1 LRKEPNSPA
10 ISKAIRNYIL
20 GDDDEQQ
27 EENND
32 LKAPPPHQ
40 QQQPT
45 LHWFPF
51 PRVLQHY

>member
-1 LRKEPNSPA
+1 LRKEPSSSA
-10 ISKAIRNYIL
+10 IRKTIRNYIL

-32 LKAPPPHQ
+32 LKAPPPHH

-45 LHWFPF
+45 LH
-51 PRVLQHY
+51 